1 MMKSNTSLHSVPLN
15 PPVDKYAPVEG
26 QPFPVRIPA
35 EECLR
40 LAARKRGELEPEDVL
55 ALLAGDIAAE
65 RLRIKQMGDQIDA
78 LRAMLF
84 GKFDPAPS
92 NTLALIERLNRIRL
106 LAQAELRHSLGLLHQ
121 MVGSRQVSLQL
132 DQIEFHGKE
141 ATIGLGG

>member
-1 MMKSNTSLHSVPLN
+1 MKSNTSLHSVPLN
-15 PPVDKYAPVEG
+15 APVDKYAPVEG

-40 LAARKRGELEPEDVL
+40 LAARKRRDLEPEDVL

-78 LRAMLF
+78 LRSMLF

-92 NTLALIERLNRIRL
+92 NTLALIERVNRIRL
-106 LAQAELRHSLGLLHQ
+106 LEQAELRHSLGLLQQ
-121 MVGSRQVSLQL
+121 MVASRQGAFQL
-132 DQIEFHGKE
+132 DRVEFNDKE
-141 ATIGLGG
+141 AIVGLGG